1 MDNGWIR
8 IDKELFEIGGWN
20 DNRFDRFHAWIDILL
35 LVSPVSRNLRIRGI
49 NIQLGPGDAAISLRD
64 LAKRWAW
71 SVNTVRGYLR
81 EMELMCKIS
90 IRKSNV
96 ISIIHVNE
104 WQKYIQ
110 LKTQTDTQIDTQ
122 TDTQT
127 DTQNFTSNISHSEQ
141 VATSENRS
149 ADTQTDTQ
157 IDTQTDTQ
165 TDTQKPK
172 GKGRKFAPPNV
183 DEIRAYI
190 AQQNYTFDAESFY
203 DFYQS
208 KGWMVGKNKMK
219 DWKAAARNWQ
229 RMEKQRRT
237 GSYGIKQEQYD
248 RRRATEVTANGP
260 EDYEGRFI

>member
-1 MDNGWIR
+1 MDDGWIR

-49 NIQLGPGDAAISLRD
+49 NIRLSPGDVAISLRD
-64 LAKRWAW
+64 LAMRWTW
-71 SVNTVRGYLR
+71 SVNTVRSYLR
-81 EMELMCKIS
+81 EMELKCKIS
-90 IRKSNV
+90 VRKSNV

-110 LKTQTDTQIDTQ
+110 LNTRIDTQIDTQ
-122 TDTQT
+122 NSD
-127 DTQNFTSNISHSEQ
+127 SNVFHSEQ
-141 VATSENRS
+141 VVTSENRS
-149 ADTQTDTQ
+149 VDTQ
-157 IDTQTDTQ
+157 IDTQIDTQ
-165 TDTQKPK
+165 NS
-172 GKGRKFAPPNV
+172 KGRGCKFNPPTV

-190 AQQNYTFDAESFY
+190 IVKGFSFDAESFY

-219 DWKAAARNWQ
+219 DWKAAVRNWQ

-237 GSYGIKQEQYD
+237 GNYGIKQEQYD
-248 RRRATEVTANGP
+248 RRRATEVTANSP